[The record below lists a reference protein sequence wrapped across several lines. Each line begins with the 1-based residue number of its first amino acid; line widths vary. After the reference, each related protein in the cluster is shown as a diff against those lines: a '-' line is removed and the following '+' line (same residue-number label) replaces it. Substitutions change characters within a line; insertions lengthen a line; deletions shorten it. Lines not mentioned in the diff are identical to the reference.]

1 MGSCLKGGS
10 SWKYTYYSVRSLLCS
25 HHFLLHSALLQYPR
39 QQWGWGCFFNALFFF
54 SCDIWSFTDAWATD
68 KYNSPLEIL
77 CSPGARSLS
86 LLFLNLSWKLF
97 IAQMTV
103 SERFLQEV
111 CKCVNSDDSCSLGDL
126 TRIKIPSF
134 CMTRKQGH
142 HKTTSRMFIVYFPP
156 SGCEC
161 IRLVFVFMSVI
172 LVRGLGD
179 SVFPR
184 KSKLWCFVSIIIV
197 FLLFLH

>member
-1 MGSCLKGGS
+1 MGSCLKGGN

-39 QQWGWGCFFNALFFF
+39 QQGGWGCFSMPYIF

-68 KYNSPLEIL
+68 KYNSLLEIL
-77 CSPGARSLS
+77 CCSGAHSLS

-111 CKCVNSDDSCSLGDL
+111 CKCVNNDDSCSLGDL

-142 HKTTSRMFIVYFPP
+142 HKTTTHMFSVYFPP
-156 SGCEC
+156 
-161 IRLVFVFMSVI
+161 RAVNPSV
-172 LVRGLGD
+172 
-179 SVFPR
+179 
-184 KSKLWCFVSIIIV
+184 
-197 FLLFLH
+197 